1 MTMPAAESDSAK
13 ICHGTPISLRLPQ
26 KYDELTRDIARREG
40 RPLTNFV
47 RWGFTQ
53 FNYEK
58 DVASP
63 SVEYLYKLEKLG
75 VDIGFLVTGQRTMPA
90 SMKHDELDQRTAGLV
105 RRWAQLGEPA
115 KNLVETTVQ
124 LLPVVE
130 STNIKPTA

>member
-1 MTMPAAESDSAK
+1 MTFGARLKEERTRLGLTQALFGA
-13 ICHGTPISLRLPQ
+13 HGGVV
-26 KYDELTRDIARREG
+26 K
-40 RPLTNFV
+40 
-47 RWGFTQ
+47 FTQ

-90 SMKHDELDQRTAGLV
+90 SIKHDELDQRTAGLV

>member
-1 MTMPAAESDSAK
+1 MTFGARLKEERGRLGLTQSLFAA
-13 ICHGTPISLRLPQ
+13 HGGVV
-26 KYDELTRDIARREG
+26 K
-40 RPLTNFV
+40 
-47 RWGFTQ
+47 FTQ
-53 FNYEK
+53 INYEK

-63 SVEYLYKLEKLG
+63 SVDYLYKLEKVG
-75 VDIGFLVTGQRTMPA
+75 VDIGYVLTGERTASA
-90 SMKHDELDQRTAGLV
+90 SMKRDELDQRTAGLV